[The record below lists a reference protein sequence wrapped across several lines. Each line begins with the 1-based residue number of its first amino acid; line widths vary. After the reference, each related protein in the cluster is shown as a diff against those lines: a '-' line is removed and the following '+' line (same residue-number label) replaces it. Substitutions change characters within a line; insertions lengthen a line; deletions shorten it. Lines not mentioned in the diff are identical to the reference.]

1 MCLYLMDVHVQW
13 MFPGQ
18 SERINLMDVPKRPKI
33 QSLIVPL
40 KTHTMFVCILV
51 IPPMIRVLVV

>member
-1 MCLYLMDVHVQW
+1 MDVHVQW
-13 MFPGQ
+13 MFPRQ

-33 QSLIVPL
+33 LSLIVPL
-40 KTHTMFVCILV
+40 KTHTLFVCILV